1 MKKCEICEFLLEN
14 DLFATVA
21 NEPVCVI
28 CKAKFIGGL
37 PTTKDRINQ
46 ARAKLGLADGEFLR
60 QNNAKEARKIL
71 GRG

>member
-1 MKKCEICEFLLEN
+1 MKCEICGTLLKD

-37 PTTKDRINQ
+37 PTTKDWINQ
-46 ARAKLGLADGEFLR
+46 ARPRLGLADGEFLK
-60 QNNAKEARKIL
+60 QDNAEEARKIL
-71 GRG
+71 GR

>member
-1 MKKCEICEFLLEN
+1 MKCEICGALLKD

-37 PTTKDRINQ
+37 PTTKERILK
-46 ARAKLGLADGEFLR
+46 AREMLSLKDGEYLV
-60 QNNAKEARKIL
+60 QNNAEEARKIL
-71 GRG
+71 GRR